1 MAQVQPRVPWKEVL
15 DVIKDSQK
23 FHNLLLNY
31 QGLVEQNDMP
41 AEMAE
46 TLSTN
51 PIKMIHA
58 ACTKALRASNIQT
71 ADQAESSKKIEK
83 VLESIVKVQGEL
95 INRGENTRIQALLSQ
110 TVANIESSVNG
121 IITQETGSIL

>member
-1 MAQVQPRVPWKEVL
+1 MVQARVLWKEVL
-15 DVIKDSQK
+15 DVIKETQP
-23 FHNLLLNY
+23 FHKLLQNY
-31 QGLVEQNDMP
+31 QELVEQNQVP
-41 AEMAE
+41 AEVAE
-46 TLSTN
+46 GLCGN

-110 TVANIESSVNG
+110 TVATIESSVNG